1 MRSHI
6 TAEIIAS
13 PIVGDF

>member
-1 MRSHI
+1 VT

-13 PIVGDF
+13 TSKTFFLQ